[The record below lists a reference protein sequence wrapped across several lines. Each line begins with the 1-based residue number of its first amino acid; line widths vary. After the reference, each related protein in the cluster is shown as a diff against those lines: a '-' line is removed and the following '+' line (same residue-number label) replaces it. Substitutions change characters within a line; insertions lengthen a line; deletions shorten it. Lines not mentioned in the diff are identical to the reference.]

1 MSGATE
7 RRGLLQKSGLPI
19 KTQRTGMAKT
29 MPVRVFSLQF
39 GAGIS
44 ENASNAPVPIKES
57 GCFGFQKQK

>member
-7 RRGLLQKSGLPI
+7 RRGLLQKNGYRI
-19 KTQRTGMAKT
+19 KMQRTGMAKT